1 MDKTWKIT
9 PEIFKHESSQAS
21 KIELK
26 ERIKEKESKDQPW
39 GVYDA
44 ELRNLESTFIRVLIK
59 KGDVAVYF
67 QELLEQKFH
76 GRLGDLRGV
85 ELGGPGSRLFFE
97 LNEGGKRKIFSK
109 SVGITLNDLRTPGI
123 KSIDNRQ
130 GHKIIEG
137 DIFAPDR
144 DPKSA
149 YQKVSK
155 WLGAEKADFMVERML
170 LGLERYNT
178 LKFEFFFVNL
188 KRWYKLLGK
197 GGIFLAEL
205 PVPQE
210 DADAALFQRTVEEW
224 VKYLKEKHAHE
235 IKAESEFWKIR
246 ELNTHMG
253 ALYLEKIEDT
263 PLPRQRNTAVYGQGI
278 SESKKTL
285 YKALPEI

>member
-1 MDKTWKIT
+1 MDKPWKIT
-9 PEIFKHESSQAS
+9 PEIFKHESSKAS
-21 KIELK
+21 KIELN
-26 ERIKEKESKDQPW
+26 ERNKEKESKNEPW
-39 GVYDA
+39 GVYDS
-44 ELRNLESTFIRVLIK
+44 ELRNLEWTFIPLLIK

-67 QELLEQKFH
+67 QELLEQKFQD
-76 GRLGDLRGV
+76 RLGNLRGV

-109 SVGITLNDLRTPGI
+109 SAGVTLNDLRTPGI
-123 KSIDNRQ
+123 KSIDDRH

-137 DIFAPDR
+137 DIFAEDR
-144 DPKSA
+144 DPRSA

-155 WLGAEKADFMVERML
+155 WLGGEKADFIVERML
-170 LGLERYNT
+170 MGLEKYNKQK
-178 LKFEFFFVNL
+178 LEFFFVNL

-205 PVPQE
+205 PIPQE
-210 DADAALFQRTVEEW
+210 DADAGFFQRAVEEW
-224 VKYLKEKHAHE
+224 VKYLKDKYGHE

-253 ALYLEKIEDT
+253 ALYLEKIQDT

-278 SESKKTL
+278 SESK
-285 YKALPEI
+285 